1 MWGQVDPQ
9 EGCSVATLQ
18 GEYLVTGRA
27 DHSSGMHDR
36 WRDGHVTRDY
46 VRNFVPN
53 AQDEHAHDAESN
65 EADSLFHI
73 HLLIRIFELENGELV
88 RQLRLPQTFFR
99 RWIIY

>member
-1 MWGQVDPQ
+1 
-9 EGCSVATLQ
+9 
-18 GEYLVTGRA
+18 VTGRA